1 MQAMKGLGGRYCRE
15 SVYMMVSYASGK
27 RDLRD
32 LRIVLQDLR
41 EEEEGSVA
49 ASWLAMATVELKVGT
64 FNRSP

>member
-1 MQAMKGLGGRYCRE
+1 
-15 SVYMMVSYASGK
+15 MMVSYASGK